1 MTGHVSAPRPR
12 AVAGRTEPGSDV
24 RQRSIGAPPPDRH
37 RRRKVIVPVLRFTA
51 TAITT
56 LLLGQ
61 ALVWMTGLPPFILPG
76 PARVAQALAD
86 HAPMLAENARFTA
99 TNLLTGLMAGIAL
112 GAITALNLAASPLAR
127 GLMRPMLVAAQA
139 VPVFALAP
147 IVTLWLGY
155 GAASKIVMVVLVVHF
170 PVASVLFDALMR
182 LPQPLEDL
190 IHSLRAKPMRALLLV
205 RLPHA
210 LPALGS
216 GLRLAAVHAPFAVIV
231 GEWVGSSRGLG
242 HVMLMANGRGQTD
255 LMFAALALLAGMG
268 GTLFALADLLQ
279 RRMEKG
285 RP

>member
-1 MTGHVSAPRPR
+1 M
-12 AVAGRTEPGSDV
+12 
-24 RQRSIGAPPPDRH
+24 
-37 RRRKVIVPVLRFTA
+37 PVLRFTA

>member
-12 AVAGRTEPGSDV
+12 AAAGRTEPGADT
-24 RQRSIGAPPPDRH
+24 RKHNIGIPLPDRH
-37 RRRKVIVPVLRFTA
+37 SRQTVIVPVLRFTA
-51 TAITT
+51 TAITP
-56 LLLGQ
+56 LLLWQ
-61 ALVWMTGLPPFILPG
+61 ALVWMTALPPFILPG

-99 TNLLTGLMAGIAL
+99 ANLLTGLTAGIAL
-112 GAITALNLAASPLAR
+112 GVLTALNLAASPLAR

-190 IHSLRAKPMRALLLV
+190 LHSLRATPMRALLLV

-255 LMFAALALLAGMG
+255 LMFAALALLAAMG
-268 GTLFALADLLQ
+268 ATLFALADLLQ
-279 RRMEKG
+279 RRTEKG

>member
-1 MTGHVSAPRPR
+1 MTIVR
-12 AVAGRTEPGSDV
+12 AFVTASVA
-24 RQRSIGAPPPDRH
+24 
-37 RRRKVIVPVLRFTA
+37 
-51 TAITT
+51 
-56 LLLGQ
+56 LLLWQ
-61 ALVWMTGLPPFILPG
+61 ALVWGTGLPPFILPG
-76 PARVAQALAD
+76 PLRVAGALATY
-86 HAPMLAENARFTA
+86 APMLLENARFTA
-99 TNLLTGLMAGIAL
+99 ANLLVGLTAGVAL
-112 GAITALNLAASPLAR
+112 GLLTALNLAASPVAR

-155 GAASKIVMVVLVVHF
+155 GAASKIVMVMLVVHF

-190 IHSLRAKPMRALLLV
+190 LHSLRARPMRALLLV

-242 HVMLMANGRGQTD
+242 HLMLMANGRGQTD
-255 LMFAALALLAGMG
+255 LMFAALVVLALMG
-268 GTLFALADLLQ
+268 AALFALVDLLQ
-279 RRMEKG
+279 RWTERG